1 MYADALYFRQPLV
14 LRSALEKMI
23 GTLAP
28 SKLLRAVSIC
38 QIYGFF
44 DYDLELIDIIGSD
57 VFDEGEI
64 RQLRDHLRSEATIA
78 SRLPDF
84 PGREC
89 LAELFIKLSRRLT
102 PRSHKVKQPRLG
114 NF

>member
-14 LRSALEKMI
+14 LRSALEKMS

-44 DYDLELIDIIGSD
+44 DYGLELMDIIGSD

-64 RQLRDHLRSEATIA
+64 RHLRAHLRSEAPLA
-78 SRLPDF
+78 SRLPNF
-84 PGREC
+84 PGRER
-89 LAELFIKLSRRLT
+89 LAELLMKLSGWLT